1 MILAVNHNNYT
12 INHDNCTFLQCNL
25 GNQKDKEALFIKF
38 SFIFHYF
45 FITLHQD
52 KLFYDITMEPKGLI
66 FISKRCMILVL
77 CLLISSAA
85 PIFSQ
90 TGGVRVLNA
99 IFPSPSEKQR
109 CMLIDHQGIIWIG
122 SDFGLKSYDGYRFTS
137 FRSDATSPNILPHNT
152 VLSLAEGKDNCLWIG
167 TRNGLVKMDK
177 RKGTFT
183 TIPMDNSN
191 QLTVYALYSSRN
203 GDLWM
208 GTNDGLARYVGNGK
222 KSFYTYNRKNTI
234 VIGKDGKHLP
244 LNNISVKSFA
254 EDKDGQIYIGTWEND
269 LYRLDPK
276 RNILYRYNLWKP
288 EDKISAYSLKLDHK
302 GQLWIGTW
310 GNGLKCLTHPHN
322 IKNPGYV
329 DVNNSTT
336 TYSIIYKIAEDPT
349 TNTIWSCSRE
359 GLAIASTDNPK
370 AGIDCHQEI
379 GMYTQYKTQSVYDIC
394 SDNQG
399 NIWALSR
406 FNGLFHI
413 GTRPSPFIISNFL
426 DANRNIIGINSIY
439 TQDGKLFYMSLFPVG
454 IAVYDA
460 TSHHVAVSEEI
471 PVFSSLPYDVRNTH
485 ISDITKRPDGS
496 IWLASN
502 GYGILCI
509 QGNKATIYNK
519 SNSQLVKNNYINT
532 FFMTRKG
539 IQMVGENDYL
549 DYILPSGKIMNIRLY
564 TDINGICD
572 DHEGDIWLA
581 TSNRGICRISGNLAN
596 KRTLKY
602 TWYNKGNDKFVVND
616 ATQCLED
623 SKHRIW
629 TISNSGGLFRYD
641 RENDQFISV
650 NEEQHWDIDR
660 IFSITEDKDGILW
673 LTTDNALI
681 SLNYKNKGESHYTTY
696 THEDGLGNIRF
707 IANSCFKYGNE
718 IYLGSGLD
726 FIQFSPNQVKKHQ
739 IYKYK
744 KNIIITDL
752 LIDGKRYAELDST
765 LRTKLSDCTPNYM
778 RTITIPDYIDKFSI
792 EFALLSYQNTAQ
804 CKYAYYLEGY
814 DDEWHYVDASIR
826 LASFE
831 NIPSGTY
838 RLHVKAADSY
848 GDWSEMPYTIHIK
861 VLPPWY
867 ASWWA
872 YLIYIVLLIAGIRI
886 AIIWYRERL
895 RTKNRLQMAVVFTN
909 ITHELLTPLT
919 VISAAADSIKRIAP
933 AAENQADIIHN
944 NISRLTRMLRQILEV
959 RKAQAGK
966 LQLKVSEGKL
976 GDFCDETCRN
986 LMPMFHPKHL
996 SFEKNIT
1003 CMGKTAW
1010 FDTDKVEKILYNLLS
1025 NAVKYTEPGGNVSLS
1040 VSIDNQEATIV
1051 VSDTGIG
1058 ISKDKMKH
1066 LYNRFLDGDYRQM
1079 NTIGTGIGL
1088 SLVNDL
1094 VKLHHGIIRC
1104 ESEEGKGTTFTIT
1117 LPTNKEIYSDEE
1129 IMASSQNDTDVKR
1142 IKEELSF
1149 VSSPKEEEF
1158 TNNEESDKKEYTIL
1172 LVEDNQEL
1180 LLLMSSLLSTKY
1192 NVLTAANGEK
1202 AQRQIK
1208 KSSLDVVVT
1217 DVMMPVMDG
1226 IELTKWIKTSE
1237 DYSQLPVVM
1246 LTAKTQD
1253 ADRNEA
1259 YRVGADAYITKPFN
1273 LNDLQLRIDNIIAN
1287 RQRIRQKFQ
1296 TQTDFKVEEQHYS
1309 NPDELF
1315 LKSVIEKVNE
1325 HMMDSEYGRGQLA
1338 TDLCI
1343 SSSTLYNK
1351 LRSITGQNI
1360 TSFITSIRMKEAC
1373 RIIRSNPN
1381 IRINE
1386 LCYAV
1391 GFSTPR
1397 YFSQCFKK
1405 EFGMGIKEYAES
1417 ITKKEE

>member
-1 MILAVNHNNYT
+1 M
-12 INHDNCTFLQCNL
+12 
-25 GNQKDKEALFIKF
+25 
-38 SFIFHYF
+38 
-45 FITLHQD
+45 
-52 KLFYDITMEPKGLI
+52 MEPKGLN
-66 FISKRCMILVL
+66 FISKRYMILLL
-77 CLLISSAA
+77 CFLISSVA
-85 PIFSQ
+85 PVFSQ

-99 IFPSPSEKQR
+99 IFPSPSEEQK
-109 CMLIDHQGIIWIG
+109 CILIDRQGIIWIG
-122 SDFGLKSYDGYRFTS
+122 SDFGLKSYDGYRFTPY
-137 FRSDATSPNILPHNT
+137 RNDATTPNILPHNT
-152 VLSLAEGKDNCLWIG
+152 VYSLAEGKDDCLWIG

-183 TIPMDNSN
+183 TIPMDNNN
-191 QLTVYALYSSRN
+191 QRIVYALHSSKDGN
-203 GDLWM
+203 LWM
-208 GTNDGLARYVGNGK
+208 GTNDGLARYIGHGK
-222 KSFYTYNRKNTI
+222 TSFYTYNSKNTI
-234 VIGKDGKHLP
+234 VIGKDGKRQP
-244 LNNISVKSFA
+244 MSNISVKSFA

-288 EDKISAYSLKLDHK
+288 EDKMSAYSLKLDSK

-310 GNGLKCLTHPHN
+310 GNGLKCLTHPRN
-322 IKNPGYV
+322 IKAPGYI
-329 DVNNSTT
+329 DVHNSTT
-336 TYSIIYKIAEDPT
+336 SYAIIYKIAEDPT
-349 TNTIWSCSRE
+349 THTVWVCSRE
-359 GLAIASTDNPK
+359 GLAIASTDNPR
-370 AGIDCHQEI
+370 AGIDYHQEI

-394 SDNQG
+394 SDNRG
-399 NIWALSR
+399 NIWALAR

-413 GTRPSPFIISNFL
+413 GTHPSPFTISNFL
-426 DANRNIIGINSIY
+426 DTNKNIIGINSIY

-454 IAVYDA
+454 FAVYDA
-460 TSHHVAVSEEI
+460 VRHHVATGQEAST
-471 PVFSSLPYDVRNTH
+471 FSSLPYDVRNTH
-485 ISDITKRPDGS
+485 ISDITQRPDGS

-502 GYGILCI
+502 GYGIICI

-519 SNSQLVKNNYINT
+519 SNSQLVKNNYVNT
-532 FFMTRKG
+532 FFTTRKG
-539 IQMVGENDYL
+539 IQMIGENEYL
-549 DYILPSGKIMNIRLY
+549 DYILPTGKIMNIKLN

-572 DHEGDIWLA
+572 DHEGNIWLA
-581 TSNRGICRISGNLAN
+581 TSDRGICRISGNFAN
-596 KRTLKY
+596 MRTLKY
-602 TWYNKGNDKFVVND
+602 TWYNKGNGKFVVSD

-629 TISNSGGLFRYD
+629 AISNSGGLFRYN
-641 RENDQFISV
+641 RESDQFVNV
-650 NEEQHWDIDR
+650 NEEQHWDINR
-660 IFSITEDKDGILW
+660 IFSIIEDKNGTLW

-681 SLNYKNKGESHYTTY
+681 SLNYNNQEESHYTIY

-707 IANSCFKYGNE
+707 IANSCFKYGNK

-726 FIQFSPNQVKKHQ
+726 FIQFSPDEVRKYQTHN
-739 IYKYK
+739 YK

-765 LRTKLSDCTPNYM
+765 LRTKLSECTPNYM
-778 RTITIPDYIDKFSI
+778 HSITIPADIGKFSV

-814 DDEWHYVDASIR
+814 DNKWHYVDASIR
-826 LASFE
+826 QATFE

-838 RLHVKAADSY
+838 KLHVKAADSY
-848 GDWSEMPYTIHIK
+848 GHWNEMAYTIRIK

-872 YLIYIVLLIAGIRI
+872 YLIYIVLLVAAIRI

-933 AAENQADIIHN
+933 STENQADIIHN
-944 NISRLTRMLRQILEV
+944 NVNRLTRMLRQILEV

-976 GDFCDETCRN
+976 GDFCDETCRS
-986 LMPMFHPKHL
+986 LAPMFLPKQL
-996 SFEKNIT
+996 TFEKDIT
-1003 CMGKTAW
+1003 CMGETAW
-1010 FDTDKVEKILYNLLS
+1010 FDTDKVEKMLYNLLS
-1025 NAVKYTEPGGNVSLS
+1025 NAVKYTEPGGKVSLY
-1040 VSIDNQEATIV
+1040 VSIAEQVATIV

-1094 VKLHHGIIRC
+1094 VKLHHGTIQC
-1104 ESEEGKGTTFTIT
+1104 NSEEGKGTTFTIT
-1117 LPTNKEIYSDEE
+1117 LPINKDRYSEEE
-1129 IMASSQNDTDVKR
+1129 IQ
-1142 IKEELSF
+1142 KEERSKGRKLEEEILID
-1149 VSSPKEEEF
+1149 SSPKEEKL
-1158 TNNEESDKKEYTIL
+1158 NNEEETSQKEYTIL

-1192 NVLTAANGEK
+1192 NVLTAVNGEK
-1202 AQRQIK
+1202 AQRMIQ

-1226 IELTKWIKTSE
+1226 IELTKWIKTNE
-1237 DYSQLPVVM
+1237 DYSQLPVIM

-1273 LNDLQLRIDNIIAN
+1273 LENLQLRIDNIIAN

-1296 TQTDFKVEEQHYS
+1296 SQTDFKVEEQHYS

-1315 LKSVIEKVNE
+1315 IKSVIEKVNE
-1325 HMMDSEYGRGQLA
+1325 HIMDSEYGREQLA

-1351 LRSITGQNI
+1351 LRAITGQNI
-1360 TSFITSIRMKEAC
+1360 SSFITSIRMKAAC

-1386 LCYAV
+1386 LCYEV

-1405 EFGMGIKEYAES
+1405 EFGMGVKEYAES
-1417 ITKKEE
+1417 VTKKEE